1 MKRSIEKNALAIS
14 SNQSR
19 RIKDLEEVQRKFSN
33 TLTDL
38 KKKNHMKDLNIGAV
52 ITLFHI
58 ILNFGRVIKIALIRE

>member
-38 KKKNHMKDLNIGAV
+38 KKNHMKDLNISGYYF
-52 ITLFHI
+52 IPYYFESWS
-58 ILNFGRVIKIALIRE
+58 NKIALIRE